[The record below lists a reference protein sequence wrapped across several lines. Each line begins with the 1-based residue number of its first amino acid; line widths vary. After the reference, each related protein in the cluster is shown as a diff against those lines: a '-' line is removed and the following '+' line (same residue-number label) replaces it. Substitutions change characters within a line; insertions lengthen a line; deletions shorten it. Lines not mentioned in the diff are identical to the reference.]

1 MIDPM
6 TEPEVERPHWLL
18 RIALIS
24 FVIGLAL
31 IAVGFGHVD
40 GAGPWF
46 RTGAVGCLIA
56 YFLVLLDNFKRKLPV
71 QTRGGLVR
79 REDGAVKYAL
89 PFVILTFMG
98 LVALLVL
105 LTTSGT

>member
-1 MIDPM
+1 M
-6 TEPEVERPHWLL
+6 TEPNLERTHWLP
-18 RIALIS
+18 RIALVS

-40 GAGPWF
+40 GAAPWF
-46 RTGAVGCLIA
+46 RTGAVACLIA

-71 QTRGGLVR
+71 QSRGGLVR
-79 REDGAVKYAL
+79 REDGAFKYAL
-89 PFVILTFMG
+89 PFVVFTLMG
-98 LVALLVL
+98 LVALLVI